1 MKSFA
6 DYVALAIAEG
16 YEDGCPHMEAR
27 AYELQLADLR
37 KEGLEVCLRHAI
49 DADFGIMTFEEH
61 FGVLPPLPGS
71 TEYMRA
77 VASGT
82 APSGEELRLTREF
95 VELAEVRKQHYYG
108 KDQLC
113 NEVEKLVRKYGADFK
128 QHAAYRWLIARGY
141 GVRKQCNPQLLGKDT
156 CSMHHQNSVALH
168 NAIFALIM

>member
-6 DYVALAIAEG
+6 DYVLIAIAEG
-16 YEDGCPHMEAR
+16 YEEGCPHMEAR
-27 AYELQLADLR
+27 AYELQSADLR
-37 KEGLEVCLRHAI
+37 KEGLEACLRHAI

-71 TEYMRA
+71 TEYMCA

-82 APSGEELRLTREF
+82 APSSEELRLTREF

-108 KDQLC
+108 KHLLHD
-113 NEVEKLVRKYGADFK
+113 EVEKLVRKYGADFK
-128 QHAAYRWLIARGY
+128 QHCVYRWLIARGY
-141 GVRKQCNPQLLGKDT
+141 GVRKHLDPQLLGKDT

-168 NAIFALIM
+168 NAIVVLIA